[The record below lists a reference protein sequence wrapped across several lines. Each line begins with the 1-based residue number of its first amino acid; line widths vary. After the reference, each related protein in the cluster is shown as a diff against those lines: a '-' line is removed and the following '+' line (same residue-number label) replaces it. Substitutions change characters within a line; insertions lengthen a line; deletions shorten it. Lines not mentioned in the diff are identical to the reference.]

1 MKNPNPTVGLRKYTG
16 LMVSI
21 IVLVLLVVSLL
32 SLNLFLSSAIRT
44 GGSTISAA
52 SGQSSLI
59 NQISK
64 DLFLVNSR
72 FQQDMSI
79 AAEQQDLKT
88 AINRF
93 DEVLNAFAEGGD
105 IVVGSNENQETI
117 SIEKLEGED
126 AGLVLFEADKIWGW
140 YKESVDPV
148 FQSQNFETGELLNA
162 RDISERYTGRLA
174 DLMNVMSDRVQTNIR
189 TMSRLNKPVKKPPAF

>member
-16 LMVSI
+16 LMMSI

-72 FQQDMSI
+72 
-79 AAEQQDLKT
+79 
-88 AINRF
+88 
-93 DEVLNAFAEGGD
+93 
-105 IVVGSNENQETI
+105 
-117 SIEKLEGED
+117 ED

-140 YKESVDPV
+140 YKESVEPV
-148 FQSQNFETGELLNA
+148 FADQNFQTGELPG
-162 RDISERYTGRLA
+162 S
-174 DLMNVMSDRVQTNIR
+174 
-189 TMSRLNKPVKKPPAF
+189 